1 MAAEYDNL
9 LKYLAENHAEALAS
23 WLMGKP
29 VGNRVRL
36 IKTELSLQPVRAD
49 WMAQF
54 DLEDEIL
61 HAEFETDPADSDPPL
76 PLRMLDYFVRTYRRE
91 RKLVRQV
98 VIVLAETT
106 AHIPEEFRVGETRHR
121 YRVIKM
127 CEQDPEPLLAEPGL
141 APLAVLARTAHPE
154 ELIRQVADI
163 VQNIP
168 QPDLRSDLTAA
179 AFLLAGLRF
188 DRSFLRGL
196 FKEEIMKHS
205 STYLDLVER
214 SEARGEQ
221 RGIVQGVLGMLKE
234 LLKHHFGQL
243 PEVVEERLA
252 KLDAPTLIQLG
263 VAQSDLSSLDEL
275 AAWIEQHKQS
285 AHNGTVQNGAA

>member
-9 LKYLAENHAEALAS
+9 LKYIAETHAAALAS
-23 WLMGKP
+23 WLLGRP
-29 VGNRVRL
+29 VGDKVRL
-36 IKTELSLQPVRAD
+36 LKTELSLQPIRAD
-49 WMAQF
+49 YMAQY

-61 HAEFETDPADSDPPL
+61 HAEFETDPGDSDPPL

-98 VIVLAETT
+98 VVVLAETA
-106 AHIPEEFRVGETRHR
+106 AHIPDEFHVGETHHR

-127 CEQDPEPLLAEPGL
+127 WEQDPEPLLAEPGL
-141 APLAVLARTAHPE
+141 APLAVLARTDQPE
-154 ELIRQVADI
+154 TLIRQVADV
-163 VQNIP
+163 VQKIP
-168 QPDLRSDLTAA
+168 DFGLRSDSTAA
-179 AFLLAGLRF
+179 AFMLAGLRF
-188 DRSFLRGL
+188 DQTLLRSL
-196 FKEEIMKHS
+196 FREEIMKHS

-214 SEARGEQ
+214 SEQ
-221 RGIVQGVLGMLKE
+221 RGIVQGALGMLKE

-263 VAQSDLSSLDEL
+263 VEQSNLSSLDEV
-275 AAWIEQHKQS
+275 ASWIEQHTPQL
-285 AHNGTVQNGAA
+285 HNGTIQNGAA